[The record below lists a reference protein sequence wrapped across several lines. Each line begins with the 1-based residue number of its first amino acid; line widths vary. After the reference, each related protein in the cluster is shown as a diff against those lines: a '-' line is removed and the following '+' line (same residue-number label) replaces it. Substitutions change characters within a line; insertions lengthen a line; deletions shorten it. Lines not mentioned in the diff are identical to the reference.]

1 MSVGDERRNSPA
13 GCDDFI
19 CVATGSQEVKSD
31 DVGDDRGN

>member
-1 MSVGDERRNSPA
+1 MSVGDECWNSSP

-19 CVATGSQEVKSD
+19 CVGTGAQEVKSD